1 MYILCHIFKV
11 FAKYLEGTPH
21 EPDVIMGAVIKK
33 TPEVIELL
41 DSDDDQSANVC
52 DTPEDER
59 KKRKIQLTKRLHR
72 KRKTPCE

>member
-1 MYILCHIFKV
+1 MSFHIFQV
-11 FAKYLEGTPH
+11 IHNDFEGTRD

-41 DSDDDQSANVC
+41 ESDEDKSANVG
-52 DTPEDER
+52 DTPEEER
-59 KKRKIQLTKRLHR
+59 KKRKVQLTKRLHR